1 MIISSPLFPVIW
13 PQPEGLS
20 GLQPYGTGVQRKAG
34 KCGGGR
40 CWPGRQRWM
49 CPQDNVIVH
58 ILSALKNLGLGYGW
72 EKRGSQGQELTV
84 LICGLLL
91 LPEAA
96 VLTGITP
103 GSSCHSVNA
112 PLPTKASIPSLGE
125 DTRVAS
131 GQEGPASVGGSRT
144 SARSCGQVCEASTP
158 ACTLARTL

>member
-1 MIISSPLFPVIW
+1 
-13 PQPEGLS
+13 
-20 GLQPYGTGVQRKAG
+20 
-34 KCGGGR
+34 
-40 CWPGRQRWM
+40 M

-58 ILSALKNLGLGYGW
+58 VLSAVNNLGLGYGW
-72 EKRGSQGQELTV
+72 EERGSQGQELTV
-84 LICGLLL
+84 LSCGLL

-103 GSSCHSVNA
+103 GSSCHSVKA
-112 PLPTKASIPSLGE
+112 PLPTKASVPSPGK

-131 GQEGPASVGGSRT
+131 RQEGPASVGGSRT